1 MKIISWNLNGIN
13 AASKKGLFEF
23 VRKEDADIYCFQ
35 EIKSSPEKIGEH
47 TNLEGYESFWATAER
62 KGYSGLLVY
71 SKTKP
76 VSVIEGI
83 GNEEFDKEARV
94 LILEFENFFLINSY
108 FPHSR
113 RDLERLD
120 FKLNFNKLFLEFCE
134 RLRKQKPVVIAADFN
149 VAHKEIDLRN
159 PKQNMEN
166 AGFTPQ
172 ERRWFDLFLA
182 QGYLDTFREFNSG
195 GGHYT
200 WWSYMYNARQK
211 NIGWRIDY
219 FVVSEELKTN
229 LKNSEILKEV
239 LGSDHCPI
247 RLELDL

>member
-1 MKIISWNLNGIN
+1 MKIISWNINGIV
-13 AASKKGLFEF
+13 AAARKGLLEF
-23 VRKEDADIYCFQ
+23 VKKEDADVYCFQ
-35 EIKSSPEKIGEH
+35 EIKSSPAKVEELKELDYQIFY
-47 TNLEGYESFWATAER
+47 LPAER
-62 KGYSGLLVY
+62 KGYSGLMVL
-71 SKTKP
+71 TKLHP
-76 VSVIEGI
+76 LSIREGV
-83 GNEEFDKEARV
+83 GEEEFDKEARI
-94 LILEFENFFLINSY
+94 LTLEFEKFFLVNGY

-120 FKLNFNKLFLEFCE
+120 FKLNFNQTFMDFCE
-134 RLRKQKPVVIAADFN
+134 ELRKQKPVVVGADFN

-159 PKQNMEN
+159 PKQNETN
-166 AGFTPQ
+166 AGFTAQ
-172 ERRWFDLFLA
+172 ERQWFELFLA
-182 QGYLDTFREFNSG
+182 QGYVDTFREFVQE

-219 FVVSEELKTN
+219 FIVSNELKTN
-229 LKNSEILKEV
+229 LKNSEILRDV